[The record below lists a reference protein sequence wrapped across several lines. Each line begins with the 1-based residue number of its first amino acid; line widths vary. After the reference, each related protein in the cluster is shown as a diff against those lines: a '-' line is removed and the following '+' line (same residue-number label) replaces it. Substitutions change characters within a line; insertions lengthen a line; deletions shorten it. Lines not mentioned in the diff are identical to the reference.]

1 MLIDHSA
8 CSNASAC
15 EGDESRETER
25 SVELAGER
33 GINPLDCEDT
43 SPSASELDS
52 ASLRKSQWPTYQRW
66 RSLTSLEKQWS
77 KASKELGGVV
87 EESACR
93 RRNRNIRETSP
104 VSPSLRLGM
113 GQRGMGN
120 HNHANGRTEE
130 SEGFIVALKRGNAR
144 GVKGPHCKYVEIAD
158 NQQPL
163 ESEALHQGTSPV
175 PARGR
180 YELTINTLPER
191 EAVEERDP
199 NRFQRVLVLAD
210 CGLVIW

>member
-1 MLIDHSA
+1 MLIDHST
-8 CSNASAC
+8 CSNAPAC
-15 EGDESRETER
+15 GGDKARETER

-33 GINPLDCEDT
+33 GFKPLDCEDA
-43 SPSASELDS
+43 SPSESELDS
-52 ASLRKSQWPTYQRW
+52 ASLYKSQWPTFLRW
-66 RSLTSLEKQWS
+66 RSLTSLEKQWLN
-77 KASKELGGVV
+77 ASKGLGGVV

-180 YELTINTLPER
+180 YALTINTLPDG
-191 EAVEERDP
+191 EADEERNP
-199 NRFQRVLVLAD
+199 NRVKWVPVLAD